1 MSWKI
6 QPGSPLEGEITVP
19 GDKSVTHRAYLFA
32 AMANGQSIIQKPLR
46 AEDTDN
52 TLKAVTAMG
61 AEVQDDGNE
70 VVVTG
75 KGMDGLTEPAD
86 IVDLGNSGT
95 SVRLISGLIASRPM
109 HAVLT
114 GDRSLRR
121 RPMGRIV
128 EPLRQMGAVID
139 GRDGG
144 KLLPLSI
151 RGGKLSAISYD
162 SPVAS
167 AQVKSCVI
175 IAALGASGT
184 TVYKEPALSRDH
196 TEIMLRSMG
205 VIIDKG
211 EDSLTYSVRGGQV
224 LAPVDV
230 TVPGDI
236 SSAAFFLAAGAL
248 VHGSDITVRNVGVNP
263 TRTGILLLL
272 EAMGAD
278 MTVTEL
284 AGEGEPRADIRVRG
298 TRRLKGTVIPDEWV
312 PAIID
317 ELPLAAVLAASAEG
331 VTELSGA
338 AELRVKESDRISTTV
353 KMLQLAGVSVQEKKD
368 GFVIEGRENLKAATF
383 ASHGD
388 HRLAMSSAV
397 LGLVAADTSLVD
409 GTECVSTSFPDFSAL
424 INELSP
430 GTLESQTARKVG

>member
-1 MSWKI
+1 MSWKVT
-6 QPGSPLEGEITVP
+6 PGRPLEGEIYVP

-32 AMANGQSIIQKPLR
+32 AMANGKSTVYKPLR

-52 TLKAVTAMG
+52 TLKAVAAMG
-61 AEVQDDGNE
+61 AGVEDNGQE

-75 KGMDGLTEPAD
+75 TGMGGITEPAD
-86 IVDLGNSGT
+86 ILDLGNSGT
-95 SVRLISGLIASRPM
+95 SVRLISGLIASRPI

-114 GDRSLRR
+114 GDNSLRR

-128 EPLRQMGAVID
+128 SPLRLMGARID

-144 KLLPLSI
+144 DLLPLSI
-151 RGGKLSAISYD
+151 RGGELTAISYV

-175 IAALGASGT
+175 LAALGASGT
-184 TVYKEPALSRDH
+184 TVFTEPALSRDH

-205 VIIDKG
+205 VVIEQDG
-211 EDSLTYSVRGGQV
+211 LSYSVSGGQE
-224 LAPVDV
+224 LAPTDV

-248 VHGSDITVRNVGVNP
+248 VKGSDITVKNVGVNP
-263 TRTGILLLL
+263 TRTGIIQLL

-278 MTVTEL
+278 ITVSNL
-284 AGEGEPRADIRVRG
+284 PGDGEPRADIRVRG
-298 TRRLKGTVIPDEWV
+298 ARRLKGTVIPPEWV
-312 PAIID
+312 PAILD

-331 VTELSGA
+331 FTELGGA
-338 AELRVKESDRISTTV
+338 SELRVKESDRISTTV
-353 KMLQLAGVSVQEKKD
+353 KMLQLAGVEIEERDD
-368 GFVIEGRENLKAATF
+368 GFRIEGSEDVRSATF

-388 HRLAMSSAV
+388 HRIAMSSAV
-397 LGLVAADTSLVD
+397 LGMLATSSGRIE
-409 GTECVSTSFPDFSAL
+409 GTGCVSTSFPDFGDL
-424 INELSP
+424 INKLAPGTITSP
-430 GTLESQTARKVG
+430 GDN